1 MQLIINDRSAS
12 QTRSND
18 ASGLDHDMIG
28 GTMSRPGH
36 KNPDTMSRLGD
47 KNPNKSDVYKSPISR
62 RPLPRIPDS
71 PSDCASVS
79 SNLSQKS
86 LLNDI
91 YRLNNLLST
100 CIY

>member
-1 MQLIINDRSAS
+1 
-12 QTRSND
+12 
-18 ASGLDHDMIG
+18 MIG

-36 KNPDTMSRLGD
+36 KNTDTMSRLGD
-47 KNPNKSDVYKSPISR
+47 KNPSKSGVYQSPISR

-79 SNLSQKS
+79 NLSQKS

-91 YRLNNLLST
+91 YRLIEYIGLT
-100 CIY
+100 